1 MPSKPHS
8 RKGFQSMIAQSRT
21 NAAGKRSPQ
30 SVLFILA
37 VGGILISI
45 SQGSWGEPYIA
56 FREGL
61 KCSACHV
68 NNTGGGM
75 RNGYGT
81 LFTQTEITPL
91 LESLSEGGYDFSA
104 ELNESISIGSDFMAV
119 SETLLSE
126 GDNDAQNTFDVES
139 GNLYLDVRLIPD
151 RLSVYIDETVAP
163 WGASSREAFLLLEG
177 LPNSSY
183 IKAGRMLLPY
193 GIRLWDD
200 DSFIRQISGFNY
212 DNQDV
217 GIEVGAEPANFSLN
231 VALSNGTQ
239 GARDDNS
246 GKQISAGGSVFLGNV
261 VLGGSF
267 SRNKTS
273 RGVERV
279 LFGPYGSIRLGPA
292 TVMAEVDWISDS
304 GAVDEEQFT
313 GYASVEYWYRQAVNF
328 RVAYDYLDPFDAV
341 EEDEKYRVSI
351 GFDAFLTPTLTAG
364 AYYRLKESFPQDTAG
379 NTDGLVLSL
388 HAFF

>member
-1 MPSKPHS
+1 
-8 RKGFQSMIAQSRT
+8 MIAQSRNT
-21 NAAGKRSPQ
+21 ETSNRHRPSILLSLAAVS
-30 SVLFILA
+30 L
-37 VGGILISI
+37 LISI
-45 SQGSWGEPYIA
+45 SQMAWSEPYIA

-81 LFTQTEITPL
+81 LFTQTELTPL
-91 LESLSEGGYDFSA
+91 LGSLSDQGYDFTA
-104 ELNESISIGSDFMAV
+104 DLNGSISVGSDFMAV
-119 SETLLSE
+119 NETTFSEADS
-126 GDNDAQNTFDVES
+126 DAQNTFGIES
-139 GNLYLDVRLIPD
+139 GNLYFDVRLIPD

-163 WGASSREAFLLLEG
+163 SGASSREAFLLLEG
-177 LPNSSY
+177 LPNDSY

-200 DSFIRQISGFNY
+200 ASFIRQVSGFNY

-217 GIEVGAEPANFSLN
+217 GVEFGIEPSNVSLN

-239 GARDDNS
+239 GARDDNT
-246 GKQISAGGSVFLGNV
+246 GKQLSAVGSVFVRNM

-267 SRNKTS
+267 SRNKTA

-279 LFGPYGSIRLGPA
+279 LFGPFGSARFGPA
-292 TVMAEVDWISDS
+292 TLMGEVDWISDS
-304 GAVDEEQFT
+304 GAVEEEQFT
-313 GYASVEYWYRQAVNF
+313 AYASIEYWYRQAVNF
-328 RVAYDYLDPFDAV
+328 RVAFDYLDPF
-341 EEDEKYRVSI
+341 EEDERSRLTV

-364 AYYRLKESFPQDTAG
+364 AYYRLEESVPQDTPG

>member
-1 MPSKPHS
+1 V
-8 RKGFQSMIAQSRT
+8 IAQSRNT
-21 NAAGKRSPQ
+21 ETSNRHRPSILLSLAAVS
-30 SVLFILA
+30 L
-37 VGGILISI
+37 LISI
-45 SQGSWGEPYIA
+45 SQMAWSEPYIA

-81 LFTQTEITPL
+81 LFTQTELTPL
-91 LESLSEGGYDFSA
+91 LGSLSDQGYDFTA
-104 ELNESISIGSDFMAV
+104 DLNGSISVGSDFMAV
-119 SETLLSE
+119 NETTFSEADS
-126 GDNDAQNTFDVES
+126 DAQNTFGIES
-139 GNLYLDVRLIPD
+139 GNLYFDVRLIPD

-163 WGASSREAFLLLEG
+163 SGASSREAFLLLEG
-177 LPNSSY
+177 LPNDSY

-200 DSFIRQISGFNY
+200 ASFIRQVSGFNY

-217 GIEVGAEPANFSLN
+217 GVEFGIEPSNVSLN

-239 GARDDNS
+239 GARDDNT
-246 GKQISAGGSVFLGNV
+246 GKQLSAVGSVFVRNM

-267 SRNKTS
+267 SRNKTA

-279 LFGPYGSIRLGPA
+279 LFGPFGSARFGPA
-292 TVMAEVDWISDS
+292 TLMGEVDWISDS
-304 GAVDEEQFT
+304 GAVEEEQFT
-313 GYASVEYWYRQAVNF
+313 AYASIEYWYRQAVNF
-328 RVAYDYLDPFDAV
+328 RVAFDYLDPFEEV
-341 EEDEKYRVSI
+341 EEDERSRLTV

-364 AYYRLKESFPQDTAG
+364 AYYRLEESVPQDTPG

>member
-1 MPSKPHS
+1 V
-8 RKGFQSMIAQSRT
+8 IAQSRNT
-21 NAAGKRSPQ
+21 ETSNRHRPSILLSLAAVS
-30 SVLFILA
+30 L
-37 VGGILISI
+37 LISI
-45 SQGSWGEPYIA
+45 SQMAWSEPYIA

-81 LFTQTEITPL
+81 LFTQTELTPL
-91 LESLSEGGYDFSA
+91 LGSLSDQGYDFTA
-104 ELNESISIGSDFMAV
+104 DLNGSISVGSDFMAV
-119 SETLLSE
+119 NETTFSEADS
-126 GDNDAQNTFDVES
+126 DAQNTFGIES
-139 GNLYLDVRLIPD
+139 GNLYFDVRLIPD

-163 WGASSREAFLLLEG
+163 SGASSREAFLLLEG
-177 LPNSSY
+177 LPNDSY

-200 DSFIRQISGFNY
+200 ASFIRQVSGFNY

-217 GIEVGAEPANFSLN
+217 GVEFGIEPSNVSLN

-239 GARDDNS
+239 GARDDNT
-246 GKQISAGGSVFLGNV
+246 GKQLSAAGSVFVRNM

-267 SRNKTS
+267 SRNKTA

-279 LFGPYGSIRLGPA
+279 LFGPFGSARFGPA
-292 TVMAEVDWISDS
+292 TLMGEVDWISDS
-304 GAVDEEQFT
+304 GAVEEEQFT
-313 GYASVEYWYRQAVNF
+313 AYASIEYWYRQAVNF
-328 RVAYDYLDPFDAV
+328 RVAFDYLDPFEEV
-341 EEDEKYRVSI
+341 EEDERSRLTV

-364 AYYRLKESFPQDTAG
+364 AYYRLEESVPQDTPG

>member
-1 MPSKPHS
+1 
-8 RKGFQSMIAQSRT
+8 MIAQSLNTETR
-21 NAAGKRSPQ
+21 NRQRPSILLSLAAVS
-30 SVLFILA
+30 L
-37 VGGILISI
+37 LISI
-45 SQGSWGEPYIA
+45 SQMAWSEPYIA

-81 LFTQTEITPL
+81 LFTQTELSPL
-91 LESLSEGGYDFSA
+91 LGSLSEQGYDFTA
-104 ELNESISIGSDFMAV
+104 DLNGSISVGSDFMAV
-119 SETLLSE
+119 NETTFSEADS
-126 GDNDAQNTFDVES
+126 DAQNTFGIES
-139 GNLYLDVRLIPD
+139 GNLYFEVRLIPD
-151 RLSVYIDETVAP
+151 RLTVYIDETVAP
-163 WGASSREAFLLLEG
+163 SGASSREAFVLLEG
-177 LPNSSY
+177 FANDSY

-200 DSFIRQISGFNY
+200 ASFIRQVSGFNY

-217 GIEVGAEPANFSLN
+217 GVEFGIEPSNVSLN

-239 GARDDNS
+239 GARDDNT
-246 GKQISAGGSVFLGNV
+246 GKQLSAVGSVFVRNM

-267 SRNKTS
+267 SRNKTA

-279 LFGPYGSIRLGPA
+279 LFGPFGSVRFGPA
-292 TVMAEVDWISDS
+292 TLMGEVDWISDS
-304 GAVDEEQFT
+304 GAVEEEQFT
-313 GYASVEYWYRQAVNF
+313 AYASIEYWYRQAVNF
-328 RVAYDYLDPFDAV
+328 RVAFDYLDPFEEV
-341 EEDEKYRVSI
+341 VEDERSRLTV

-364 AYYRLKESFPQDTAG
+364 AYYRLKESVPQDTPG

>member
-1 MPSKPHS
+1 
-8 RKGFQSMIAQSRT
+8 MIAQSRNT
-21 NAAGKRSPQ
+21 ETSNRHRPSILLSLAAVS
-30 SVLFILA
+30 L
-37 VGGILISI
+37 LISI
-45 SQGSWGEPYIA
+45 SQMAWSEPYIA

-81 LFTQTEITPL
+81 LFTQTELTPL
-91 LESLSEGGYDFSA
+91 LGSLSDQGYDFTA
-104 ELNESISIGSDFMAV
+104 DLNGSISVGSDFMAV
-119 SETLLSE
+119 NETTFSEADS
-126 GDNDAQNTFDVES
+126 DAQNTFGIES
-139 GNLYLDVRLIPD
+139 GNLYFDVRLIPD

-163 WGASSREAFLLLEG
+163 SGASSREAFLLLEG
-177 LPNSSY
+177 LPNDSY

-200 DSFIRQISGFNY
+200 ASFIRQVSGFNY

-217 GIEVGAEPANFSLN
+217 GVEFGIEPSNVSLN

-239 GARDDNS
+239 GARDDNT
-246 GKQISAGGSVFLGNV
+246 GKQLSAAGSVFVRNM

-267 SRNKTS
+267 SRNKTA

-279 LFGPYGSIRLGPA
+279 LFGPFGSARFGPA
-292 TVMAEVDWISDS
+292 TLMGEVDWISDS
-304 GAVDEEQFT
+304 GAVEEEQFT
-313 GYASVEYWYRQAVNF
+313 AYASIEYWYRQAVNF
-328 RVAYDYLDPFDAV
+328 RVAFDYLDPFEEV
-341 EEDEKYRVSI
+341 EEDERSRLTV

-364 AYYRLKESFPQDTAG
+364 AYYRLEESVPQDTPG

>member
-1 MPSKPHS
+1 
-8 RKGFQSMIAQSRT
+8 MIAQSRNT
-21 NAAGKRSPQ
+21 ETSNRHRPSILLSLAAVS
-30 SVLFILA
+30 L
-37 VGGILISI
+37 LISI
-45 SQGSWGEPYIA
+45 SQMAWSEPYIA

-81 LFTQTEITPL
+81 LFTQTELTPL
-91 LESLSEGGYDFSA
+91 LGSLSDQGYDFTA
-104 ELNESISIGSDFMAV
+104 DLNGSISVGSDFMAV
-119 SETLLSE
+119 NETTFSEADS
-126 GDNDAQNTFDVES
+126 DAQNTFGIES
-139 GNLYLDVRLIPD
+139 GNLYFDVRLIPD

-163 WGASSREAFLLLEG
+163 SGASSREAFLLLEG
-177 LPNSSY
+177 LPNDSY

-200 DSFIRQISGFNY
+200 ASFIRQVSGFNY

-217 GIEVGAEPANFSLN
+217 GVEFGIEPSNVSLN

-239 GARDDNS
+239 GARDDNT
-246 GKQISAGGSVFLGNV
+246 GKQLSAVGSVFVRNM

-267 SRNKTS
+267 SRNKTA

-279 LFGPYGSIRLGPA
+279 LFGPFGSARFGPA
-292 TVMAEVDWISDS
+292 TLMGEVDWISDS
-304 GAVDEEQFT
+304 GAVEEEQFT
-313 GYASVEYWYRQAVNF
+313 AYASIEYWYRQAVNF
-328 RVAYDYLDPFDAV
+328 RVAFDYLDPFEEV
-341 EEDEKYRVSI
+341 EEDERSRLTV

-364 AYYRLKESFPQDTAG
+364 AYYRLEESVPQDTPG